1 MANLT
6 REFGFLEVGS
16 PRVNIVNIDEIETIH
31 LVIQILIF
39 FNTKIKIFR
48 VRFNR
53 RYVSS
58 DSLNKVHRNIVWTL
72 HKIIQK

>member
-16 PRVNIVNIDEIETIH
+16 PRVNTVNIDEIETIH

-39 FNTKIKIFR
+39 FNTKIKI
-48 VRFNR
+48 VRAGSIKDMFQ
-53 RYVSS
+53 V
-58 DSLNKVHRNIVWTL
+58 TL
-72 HKIIQK
+72 